1 MKASMSKEEKKK
13 LAQERKVLREAN
25 KEKYGYAIIDGIK
38 TEVKPVELSFLE
50 QLRNSNDF
58 QAGSWGGQMFDIKL
72 RPDELVPTRVLN
84 YWSGMYGPYYESGG
98 KIGEKATG
106 DIALLQ
112 NYMDKMFAATSLT
125 EMDSWAKKIAELHEK
140 NIWIIG
146 TTGAE
151 AKIRVVKNNFRNV
164 PSGLVDTDELRYLG
178 IANPVQFFIRGGGK

>member
-1 MKASMSKEEKKK
+1 
-13 LAQERKVLREAN
+13 V
-25 KEKYGYAIIDGIK
+25 GIK
-38 TEVKPVELSFLE
+38 TEVKPVERSFLE

-58 QAGSWGGQMFDIKL
+58 QIASWAGQMFDIKL

-112 NYMDKMFAATSLT
+112 TDMEKMFASTTLA
-125 EMDSWAKKIAELHEK
+125 EMDSWARKIAELHEK

-146 TTGAE
+146 TTGAG
-151 AKIRVVKNNFRNV
+151 AQVLVVRNNFRNV
-164 PSGLVDTDELRYLG
+164 PSGLVWTDELRYLG
-178 IANPVQFFIRGGGK
+178 VANPVQFFIRSGK